1 MELEKGVVWF
11 MSLKIKPRVTQKS
24 FKEHINSI
32 INNPA
37 NAIVE
42 LIANAHDA
50 GATELYI
57 DWNVDPLNTNL
68 PIIKFKDDG
77 QEFNLVH

>member
-1 MELEKGVVWF
+1 

-42 LIANAHDA
+42 
-50 GATELYI
+50 
-57 DWNVDPLNTNL
+57 
-68 PIIKFKDDG
+68 
-77 QEFNLVH
+77 FNLVY